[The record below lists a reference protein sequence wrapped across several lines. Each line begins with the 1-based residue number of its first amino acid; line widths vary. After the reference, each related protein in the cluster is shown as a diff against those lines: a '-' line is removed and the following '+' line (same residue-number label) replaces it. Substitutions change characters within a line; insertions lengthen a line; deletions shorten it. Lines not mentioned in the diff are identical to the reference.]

1 MQIRRGGAADHEWI
15 LSLGGSLFEE
25 LGDYRDILGHW
36 LQLPRTLALVGEEG
50 AERCGFALVAPRRE
64 IGFLWRPW
72 MELVGIG
79 TTEPARR
86 RGIGTLLLDAVV
98 EVALERHA
106 REIRLHTAVNNT
118 AAQAFFGA
126 RGFRGEAAGS
136 ALYPSGVPARAMVRV
151 LS

>member
-36 LQLPRTLALVGEEG
+36 LELPRTLALVGEEG

-79 TTEPARR
+79 TTETTRR
-86 RGIGTLLLDAVV
+86 RGVGTLLLDAVV
-98 EVALERHA
+98 EAAIERRA

-118 AAQAFFGA
+118 VAQAFFAA
-126 RGFRGEAAGS
+126 RGFRGEAADS